1 MEYQQHANI
10 IVNVSLMVGRLVFNL
25 KIREAFIFYPIL
37 LLQSIC
43 QEEAHAVKP
52 NCTSRHVSSI
62 SGSIACDM
70 ILCKSLAFK
79 RH

>member
-43 QEEAHAVKP
+43 QEEANAVRP
-52 NCTSRHVSSI
+52 NCTPGHVP
-62 SGSIACDM
+62 AF
-70 ILCKSLAFK
+70 LALSLVT
-79 RH
+79 